1 MKAPQAL
8 LAAIEAAFN
17 RYLALDPAA
26 LRRVGRLEGRVIAIE
41 LTGLDICLFL
51 LPGRDGVQVVGHY
64 EGEPDARLT
73 GTPLALMRMGL
84 SDDASRQL
92 FAHGVE
98 IRGDTELGQQFKQ
111 ILDEV
116 EIDWEEQL
124 SRVTGDV
131 AAHQI
136 GRAARGLAGWGRQT
150 ADSLTRDLGEYL
162 QEEARLVPGAAEV
175 QRHIAEVDTLRA
187 DVDRLEARVQRL
199 QRHLEPEPGPGETP
213 R

>member
-26 LRRVGRLEGRVIAIE
+26 LRRVGQLEGRVIAIE
-41 LTGLDICLFL
+41 LTGLDLCLFL
-51 LPGRDGVQVVGHY
+51 LPGPRGVQVLSQY

-92 FAHGVE
+92 FAHEVE
-98 IRGDTELGQQFKQ
+98 IRGDIELGQQFKH
-111 ILDEV
+111 ILDAI

-124 SRVTGDV
+124 SRVSGDV

-162 QEEARLVPGAAEV
+162 QEEARLVPSGAEV
-175 QRHIAEVDTLRA
+175 QRYLAEVDTLRA

-199 QRHLEPEPGPGETP
+199 KGRLAPEPGPGDTP